1 MAQETAVTSCK
12 ESEILPCL
20 KANKVVYSLMD
31 RRRCVDQRQRT
42 LFLSGQHEHQ
52 HIYTVSLVPKSNRGD
67 MMGPNN
73 TCSHNGVPYRRGAQ
87 VLASGNVPSSSK
99 HCSKQ
104 KISQSP
110 SSQGASSYRVVTL
123 WSAKLAYLPVT
134 SYRTVQHQEVG
145 EPFCKNVQECSGPI
159 ANCLP
164 NGALT
169 LTECL
174 LSPRQS
180 VGCFISIFAGIFP
193 FIQSWSVVLHQDTKS
208 GSFKWIIRHLLT
220 TSLKYMIIISTHTRY
235 LEFRRP

>member
-1 MAQETAVTSCK
+1 
-12 ESEILPCL
+12 
-20 KANKVVYSLMD
+20 MD

-42 LFLSGQHEHQ
+42 LLLSGQHEHQ
-52 HIYTVSLVPKSNRGD
+52 HIHPVSLVPKSDRGD

-73 TCSHNGVPYRRGAQ
+73 TCSHNGVPSRGGAQ
-87 VLASGNVPSSSK
+87 VLASRNFPSSNK

-110 SSQGASSYRVVTL
+110 SSQGASSYRLVTL
-123 WSAKLAYLPVT
+123 WSSTPAYLPVA
-134 SYRTVQHQEVG
+134 SYRTVQHQEAG
-145 EPFCKNVQECSGPI
+145 ESFCKNMQECLGTI

-174 LSPRQS
+174 LSPKQS
-180 VGCFISIFAGIFP
+180 VGCFINIFAGIFT

-208 GSFKWIIRHLLT
+208 GSFKWIIRYQLT
-220 TSLKYMIIISTHTRY
+220 TSLKYMVMISNCTRY
-235 LEFRRP
+235 QFRRP